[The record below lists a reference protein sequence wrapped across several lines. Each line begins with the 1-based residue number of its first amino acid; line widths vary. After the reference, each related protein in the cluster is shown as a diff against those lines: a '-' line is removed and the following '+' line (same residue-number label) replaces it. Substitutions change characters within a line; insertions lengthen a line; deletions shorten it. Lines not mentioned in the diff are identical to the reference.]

1 MHPPEPKTYE
11 TNVLSL
17 RFRTSGNA
25 YPGFKLYFA
34 FFHNLTVPR
43 ASPEGKWNCSLT
55 HGEHLARTFACDLKA
70 DCLEGEDESDCPFAS
85 PACGD
90 GLISL
95 GTSCYELISPETDLT
110 WREASDV
117 CLKRGAKLASLNTYA
132 EWKNVFDFLR
142 KLILERV
149 FIGLTQHT
157 PSLPE
162 MNEIEHV
169 PYTLVCDHR
178 SDCKDDSDEDFCV
191 FPPCD
196 PFLQYHCGNKQC
208 PNSCTCYGTAF
219 FCTRIFSAALY
230 PELRF
235 LEASG
240 TGMSPSDVT
249 NNSMLVY
256 LSLDTSLTSVI
267 TLDLSRLQLE
277 EMDRVLMAVF
287 PNIQTLNLSD
297 SGLHRL
303 HTEGFQPLQDLRLL
317 SAAGV
322 DMSVDVKVALYVFI
336 APLNSALNPLLYAY
350 SIRMEKVRIARH
362 DRLQRVL
369 LSRLRDKQ
377 QRDKQGNQRVVRTRE
392 KALTLV
398 QAFLKDELLSLAQ
411 FKSRFLDTKPE

>member
-17 RFRTSGNA
+17 RFRTSWNA

-34 FFHNLTVPR
+34 FFPNLTVPR
-43 ASPEGKWNCSLT
+43 ASPEGKWNCSLPD
-55 HGEHLARTFACDLKA
+55 GEPLARTFACDLKA

-95 GTSCYELISPETDLT
+95 GTSCYELIRPETDLT
-110 WREASDV
+110 WHEASDV

-149 FIGLTQHT
+149 FI
-157 PSLPE
+157 
-162 MNEIEHV
+162 
-169 PYTLVCDHR
+169 
-178 SDCKDDSDEDFCV
+178 
-191 FPPCD
+191 
-196 PFLQYHCGNKQC
+196 
-208 PNSCTCYGTAF
+208 
-219 FCTRIFSAALY
+219 
-230 PELRF
+230 
-235 LEASG
+235 
-240 TGMSPSDVT
+240 
-249 NNSMLVY
+249 
-256 LSLDTSLTSVI
+256 DTSLTSVI

-322 DMSVDVKVALYVFI
+322 DMSVDLKVALYVFI

>member
-1 MHPPEPKTYE
+1 MVSTQTLEM
-11 TNVLSL
+11 
-17 RFRTSGNA
+17 
-25 YPGFKLYFA
+25 
-34 FFHNLTVPR
+34 NLT
-43 ASPEGKWNCSLT
+43 SSSTEGKWNCSLT

-95 GTSCYELISPETDLT
+95 GTSCYELIRPETDLT
-110 WREASDV
+110 WHEASDV
-117 CLKRGAKLASLNTYA
+117 CVRRGAKLASLNTYA

-149 FIGLTQHT
+149 FIGMKRHT

-196 PFLQYHCGNKQC
+196 PFLQYHCGDKQC

-219 FCTRIFSAALY
+219 FCTRLFSAALY

-240 TGMSPSDVT
+240 S
-249 NNSMLVY
+249 
-256 LSLDTSLTSVI
+256 DTSLTSVI

-322 DMSVDVKVALYVFI
+322 DMSVDLKVALHVFI
-336 APLNSALNPLLYAY
+336 APLNSALNPLLYPY

-377 QRDKQGNQRVVRTRE
+377 QRDKPGNQRVVRTRE

-411 FKSRFLDTKPE
+411 IKSRFLDTKPD